1 MSDAMLLT
9 DWEKY
14 EFHTIPETTRAQSEL
29 TKLPVSDW
37 ESWVTSKGAVS
48 KRSPL
53 IPAVCH
59 DLELLDYDNDTER
72 VLGAAEVLKDL
83 VSHEQ
88 PNRDRE
94 RVRWAIDRYQCEF
107 PGIDLLYLLL
117 VAPTPDYGP
126 GYRLT
131 GDGSIVDVAGQ
142 LVGRVAVQ
150 VMGSNTLDTYL
161 RVKLERAG
169 DDRSEE
175 SFYVLPPGPVT
186 DFDRCRT
193 LVSTQMMLGFC
204 DREYTQLVIDAEVP
218 GVESGRA
225 GTVREQVAAQL
236 SRLGARRLVFKRGNG
251 IR

>member
-1 MSDAMLLT
+1 MSDVMLLT

-14 EFHTIPETTRAQSEL
+14 EFRTIPEVTRDRSEL
-29 TKLPVSDW
+29 IKLKVSDW
-37 ESWVTSKGAVS
+37 ESWVTPKGAVS
-48 KRSPL
+48 RRSPL
-53 IPAVCH
+53 VAAVRH
-59 DLELLDYDNDTER
+59 DLDVLDYDNDIER
-72 VLGAAEVLKDL
+72 VLGSANALKDL
-83 VSHEQ
+83 VSHEY

-117 VAPTPDYGP
+117 VAPTPDYNP
-126 GYRLT
+126 GYHLSE
-131 GDGSIVDVAGQ
+131 DGTITDVVVQ
-142 LVGRVAVQ
+142 LVCRVSVQ
-150 VMGSNTLDTYL
+150 IMGSNSLDTYL

-169 DDRSEE
+169 DDRVEE

-204 DREYTQLVIDAEVP
+204 DQEYTQLVIDAEVP

-225 GTVREQVAAQL
+225 GTIREQVAAQL

>member
-14 EFHTIPETTRAQSEL
+14 EFHTIPEVTRERSEL
-29 TKLPVSDW
+29 IKLKVSDW
-37 ESWVTSKGAVS
+37 GSWVTPKGAVS

-53 IPAVCH
+53 IAAVRH
-59 DLELLDYDNDTER
+59 DLDLLDYDNDTER
-72 VLGAAEVLKDL
+72 VLGVANALKDL
-83 VSHEQ
+83 VSREQ

-117 VAPTPDYGP
+117 VAPAPDYDP
-126 GYRLT
+126 GYRIT
-131 GDGSIVDVAGQ
+131 VDGAIVDVVGQ
-142 LVGRVAVQ
+142 LVGRVSVQ
-150 VMGSNTLDTYL
+150 NMGSNTLDTYL
-161 RVKLERAG
+161 RVVLERAG
-169 DDRSEE
+169 DDRPIE
-175 SFYVLPPGPVT
+175 SFYVLPPEPAA
-186 DFDRCRT
+186 DFDRYRT
-193 LVSTQMMLGFC
+193 LVSVQAMLNFC
-204 DREYTQLVIDAEVP
+204 DRDDTQLVIDAEIP

-225 GTVREQVAAQL
+225 GTVREQVAVEL

>member
-14 EFHTIPETTRAQSEL
+14 EFHTIPEVTRERSEL
-29 TKLPVSDW
+29 IKLKVSDW
-37 ESWVTSKGAVS
+37 ESWVTPKGAVS

-53 IPAVCH
+53 IAAVRH
-59 DLELLDYDNDTER
+59 DLDLLDYDNDIDR
-72 VLGAAEVLKDL
+72 VLGSANALKEL
-83 VSHEQ
+83 VSREQ

-94 RVRWAIDRYQCEF
+94 QVRWAIDRYQCEF

-117 VAPTPDYGP
+117 VAPSLDYDP

-131 GDGSIVDVAGQ
+131 EDGSIVDTAGQ
-142 LVGRVAVQ
+142 LVGRVMVYN
-150 VMGSNTLDTYL
+150 MGSNRLDTYL

-169 DDRSEE
+169 DDRVEE
-175 SFYVLPPGPVT
+175 SFYVLPPGPVK

-193 LVSTQMMLGFC
+193 LVGVQMMLGFC
-204 DREYTQLVIDAEVP
+204 DQEYTPLVIDTEVP
-218 GVESGRA
+218 GVKSGCA
-225 GTVREQVAAQL
+225 GTVREQVAAEL
-236 SRLGARRLVFKRGNG
+236 SRLDVRRLVFKRGNG

>member
-1 MSDAMLLT
+1 MSDVMLLT

-14 EFHTIPETTRAQSEL
+14 EFHTIPEATREHSEL
-29 TKLPVSDW
+29 IKLPVSDW
-37 ESWVTSKGAVS
+37 ESWVTSKGSVS

-53 IPAVCH
+53 ISAVRH

-72 VLGAAEVLKDL
+72 VLGVAEALKDL

-117 VAPTPDYGP
+117 VAPAPDYHP
-126 GYRLT
+126 GYRFT
-131 GDGSIVDVAGQ
+131 ADGAIVDVVGH
-142 LVGRVAVQ
+142 LVGRVSVQ
-150 VMGSNTLDTYL
+150 NMGSNTLDTYL
-161 RVKLERAG
+161 RVVLERAG
-169 DDRSEE
+169 DDRSIE
-175 SFYVLPPGPVT
+175 SFYVLPPELAT
-186 DFDRCRT
+186 DFDRYRI
-193 LVSTQMMLGFC
+193 LVSVQAMLNFC
-204 DREYTQLVIDAEVP
+204 DRDYTQLVIDVAVP

-225 GTVREQVAAQL
+225 CMVREQVLAEL
-236 SRLGARRLVFKRGNG
+236 LRLGARRLVFKRGNG